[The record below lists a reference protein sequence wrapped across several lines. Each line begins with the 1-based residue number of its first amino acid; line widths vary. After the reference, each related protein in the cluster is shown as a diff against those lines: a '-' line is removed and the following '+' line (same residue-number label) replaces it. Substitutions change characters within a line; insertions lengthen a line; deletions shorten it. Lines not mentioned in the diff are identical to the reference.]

1 MLDYL
6 YQYLITAIPINILE
20 ISVAISGSYFL
31 YKNPNTLIINRY
43 LVYFLWFTFFT
54 EMIGKYAALA
64 YFTNYEY
71 LGFIKDTVFER
82 SFWLYNIYTIISFSF
97 FGYYFTTLLNSNKL
111 KKRFLFINI
120 LYLIIGIIN
129 LTISDIFF
137 KGNSVYTSIAGT
149 ILFLSIIMF
158 FYFDLL
164 QSDIVLDIKKHLPM
178 YISIG
183 VLVYFLC
190 LTPLDI
196 FSQYYKTVNKT
207 YVKLRSNIFLFTN
220 IFMYGTFIIGFIV
233 CAKSNSNKE
242 EILN

>member
-1 MLDYL
+1 MDYF

-31 YKNPNTLIINRY
+31 YKNPNTSIINRY

-54 EMIGKYAALA
+54 EMIGKYAAIA

-97 FGYYFTTLLNSNKL
+97 FGYYFTTLLHSDKL
-111 KKRFLFINI
+111 KKKFLFINI
-120 LYLIIGIIN
+120 LYLIVGVIN
-129 LTISDIFF
+129 LIVSDIFF

-149 ILFLSIIMF
+149 ILFLSIIIF

-164 QSDIVLDIKKHLPM
+164 QSDIILDIKKHLPI

-196 FSQYYKTVNKT
+196 FSQYYKTANKI
-207 YVKLRSNIFLFTN
+207 YVKLRSNIFLFAN
-220 IFMYGTFIIGFIV
+220 IFMYSTFIIGFLV
-233 CAKSNSNKE
+233 CAKGTQDKKE
-242 EILN
+242 IIN

>member
-1 MLDYL
+1 LDYF

-20 ISVAISGSYFL
+20 ISVAISGSFFL
-31 YKNPNTLIINRY
+31 YKNPNTSIINRY

-54 EMIGKYAALA
+54 EMIGKYAAIA

-97 FGYYFTTLLNSNKL
+97 FGYYFITLLHSDKL
-111 KKRFLFINI
+111 KKKFLFINI
-120 LYLIIGIIN
+120 LYLIVGVIN
-129 LTISDIFF
+129 LIVSDIFF

-149 ILFLSIIMF
+149 ILFLSIIIF

-164 QSDIVLDIKKHLPM
+164 QSDIILDIKKHLPI

-196 FSQYYKTVNKT
+196 FSQYYKTANKI
-207 YVKLRSNIFLFTN
+207 YVKLRSNIFLFAN
-220 IFMYGTFIIGFIV
+220 IFMYSTFIIGFLV
-233 CAKSNSNKE
+233 CAKGTQDKKE
-242 EILN
+242 IIN